1 VQSRQV
7 DTCSQDDTASERLRN
22 RAGGGSEALRA
33 ESDALRAE
41 SAALRAE
48 SEAPRAESEAPRAES
63 RLRGASARGGVAARR
78 GMCHHC
84 AMPAVPLVA
93 RLHVDLQRVV
103 SAACRPSI

>member
-48 SEAPRAESEAPRAES
+48 S
-63 RLRGASARGGVAARR
+63 RLRGASAGGGVAARR